1 MQMLMHVRF
10 PIEPFN
16 TAVREGTAGQKI
28 QRIMEAVKPTAA
40 YFNASGGRRGGILVV
55 NLDDPSDIPRL
66 AEPFFLTFNAD
77 VSFEPFMT
85 ADDLG
90 RAGLD
95 SLGKEWG

>member
-1 MQMLMHVRF
+1 M
-10 PIEPFN
+10 
-16 TAVREGTAGQKI
+16 
-28 QRIMEAVKPTAA
+28 
-40 YFNASGGRRGGILVV
+40 V